1 MKKNT
6 IFCSLLLGASLFAA
20 CNNPSSEQR
29 TATTKEDTGKALRP
43 PAYPL
48 ITHDPYLSVWSFG
61 DTLNIQQTKHWTGID
76 QPLYALAKVDGE
88 VYQLAGKSLSVIED
102 VVPTAQK
109 KPYTV
114 RYSYEKPAAGWETTG
129 FADQSWKQ
137 GAAPFGDNSG
147 DNPMKPASLYDKEIW
162 YRREFDFDGQNKDNL
177 KLLIS
182 HDDAVEVFLNGELLY
197 KDDNFIL
204 DYAQKPIPANVL
216 KALKQGKN
224 VLAVHCRNDRGG
236 AFIDVGLVNEKR
248 LLEARPAQQQSVKLT
263 ATQTAYHFA
272 AGAVNIDLTFTSPL
286 LMDQLEVLARPAS
299 YVTFNVRP
307 SDGKSHDVKV
317 WFALSGT
324 LSTDKP
330 NQEVKASH
338 EQANGQVVLAVGTK
352 SQQVLGKKGDN
363 VRIDWGKAYLAAEAG
378 ETTQGILGRVQ
389 DMANTIN
396 DKGNVSTE
404 SVDGAAAD
412 MLIGVQ
418 MDLGKVADATNKHV
432 IVAYDDEYAIQYFGK
447 NLRAWWRRDG
457 KTTALDMLKL
467 AENDY
472 SQLMAACNKFDETL
486 ATDAKQAG
494 GEKYAQLCE
503 LAYRQS
509 IAAHKVVANTN
520 GELLFFS
527 KENFSNGSIGT
538 VDITYPSAPLYLLYN
553 TELAKGLLRFI
564 FEYSE
569 SGRWTKPFPSHDVGT
584 YPLANGQT
592 YGEDMPVEEAGNMLT
607 VTAAIAVRDGK
618 ADFAEQHWETLTTWT
633 NYLKKEGFD
642 PANQLCTDDF
652 AGHLARNA
660 NLSIKAIMGIA
671 AYAKLAEMLHK
682 DQEAKENF
690 ALARDLA
697 KKWME
702 LAADGD
708 HYALAFGQ
716 ADTWS
721 QKYNLI
727 WDKLLKLNIFPKE
740 VVDKELAYYKGKQQA
755 YGLPLDSRKTYTK
768 SDWILWTATL
778 GSDADFQTFVDP
790 VWKYANET
798 ADRIPLSDWHET
810 TDGKSVGFRA
820 RAVVGGYF
828 IKLLDKTMN
837 K

>member
-1 MKKNT
+1 MKRNNV
-6 IFCSLLLGASLFAA
+6 FCSLLLGASLFAA
-20 CNNPSSEQR
+20 CANQQENR
-29 TATTKEDTGKALRP
+29 TATGGGATSELRA

-48 ITHDPYLSVWSFG
+48 ITHDPYFSVWSFG
-61 DTLNIQQTKHWTGID
+61 DTLNAQQTKHWTGVD

-88 VYQLAGKSLSVIED
+88 IYQLAGKSLSVIED

-109 KPYTV
+109 KSYMV
-114 RYSYEKPAAGWETTG
+114 RYRYEKPADGWEK
-129 FADQSWKQ
+129 ADFSDASWKQ
-137 GAAPFGDNSG
+137 GTAPFGDNSG

-162 YRREFDFDGQNKDNL
+162 YRREFDLTGQNTDNL

-204 DYAQKPIPANVL
+204 DYAQKAIPANGL

-236 AFIDVGLVNEKR
+236 AFIDVGLVNEKS
-248 LLEARPAQQQSVKLT
+248 LLQAKPAEQQSLQLT
-263 ATQTAYHFA
+263 ATQTAYTFT
-272 AGAVNIDLTFTSPL
+272 AGPVAIDLTFTSPL

-299 YVTFNVRP
+299 YVTFHVKP
-307 SDGKSHDVKV
+307 SDAKPHDVKV

-324 LSTDKP
+324 LSADKP
-330 NQEVKASH
+330 NQEVMASH
-338 EQANGQVVLAVGTK
+338 QEVNGQFVQSIGTT
-352 SQQVLGKKGDN
+352 SQNVLGKKGDN
-363 VRIDWGKAYLAAEAG
+363 VRIDWGKAYLAADAENTKA
-378 ETTQGILGRVQ
+378 ILGNADDLAKVINEKGSLA
-389 DMANTIN
+389 ANSA
-396 DKGNVSTE
+396 K
-404 SVDGAAAD
+404 GAASN
-412 MLIGVQ
+412 MLIGIQ
-418 MDLGKVADATNKHV
+418 LDLGKVADATNRHL
-432 IVAYDDEYAIQYFGK
+432 IVAYDDEYSVQYFGN
-447 NLRAWWRRDG
+447 NLRAWWRRDN
-457 KTTALDMLKL
+457 KTTALDMLQS

-472 SQLMAACNKFDETL
+472 SKLMDDCDKFDSKL
-486 ATDAKQAG
+486 AADAKEAG
-494 GEKYAQLCE
+494 GEKYAQLCA

-538 VDITYPSAPLYLLYN
+538 VDVTYPSAPLYLLYN

-607 VTAAIAVRDGK
+607 LTAAIAVRDGK
-618 ADFAEQHWETLTTWT
+618 ADFAEKHWQTLTTWT
-633 NYLKKEGFD
+633 DFLKKEGLD

-660 NLSIKAIMGIA
+660 NLSVKAIMGIA
-671 AYAKLAEMLHK
+671 SYAKLAEMLHK
-682 DQEAKENF
+682 DEIAKEHF
-690 ALARDLA
+690 ALAREMA

-716 ADTWS
+716 AGTWS

-727 WDKLLKLNIFPKE
+727 WDKLLKLDIFPKE
-740 VVDKELAYYKGKQQA
+740 VVEKEIAYYKTKQQP

-778 GSDADFQTFVDP
+778 ADDADFQTFVDP

-798 ADRIPLSDWHET
+798 SDRIPLSDWHET
-810 TDGKSVGFRA
+810 TDAKSVGFRA
-820 RAVVGGYF
+820 RSVVGGYF
-828 IKLLDKTMN
+828 VKMLDKEMN

>member
-1 MKKNT
+1 MKKNN
-6 IFCSLLLGASLFAA
+6 IFYSLLLGASLFAA
-20 CNNPSSEQR
+20 CGSPSENR
-29 TATTKEDTGKALRP
+29 TAKSEEGALRA

-48 ITHDPYLSVWSFG
+48 ITHDPYLSIWSFG
-61 DTLNIQQTKHWTGID
+61 DTLNTQQTKHWTGVE
-76 QPLYALAKVDGE
+76 QPLYALAKVDGQI
-88 VYQLAGKSLSVIED
+88 YQLAGKALSVIED

-109 KPYTV
+109 KAYTV
-114 RYSYEKPAAGWETTG
+114 RYSYEQPTAGWEKMD
-129 FADQSWKQ
+129 FSDQSWKQ

-147 DNPMKPASLYDKEIW
+147 DNPMKPATPYDKEIW
-162 YRREFDFDGQNKDNL
+162 YRREFTVTEQDLADL

-204 DYAQKPIPANVL
+204 DYAQKPIPENGI

-236 AFIDVGLVNEKR
+236 AFIDVGIIRER
-248 LLEARPAQQQSVKLT
+248 SLLKTELAQQKSVKLT
-263 ATQTAYHFA
+263 ATQTSYSFD
-272 AGAVNIDLTFTSPL
+272 AGAVTIDLNFTSPL
-286 LMDQLEVLARPAS
+286 LMDQLEALARPAS
-299 YVTFNVRP
+299 YVTFNA
-307 SDGKSHDVKV
+307 KSTDNKPHDVKV

-324 LSTDKP
+324 VSTDKP
-330 NQEVKASH
+330 NQEVKTTVENVD
-338 EQANGQVVLAVGTK
+338 EQLVQSVGTI
-352 SQQVLGKKGDN
+352 SQNILGKKGDN
-363 VRIDWGKAYLAAEAG
+363 VRIDWGKAYLATNAKSAVKAMPN
-378 ETTQGILGRVQ
+378 R
-389 DMANTIN
+389 IN
-396 DKGNVSTE
+396 DFVAAVDGNANVQPGNVSGDA
-404 SVDGAAAD
+404 SAILV
-412 MLIGVQ
+412 GVE
-418 MDLGKVADATNKHV
+418 MDLGQVADAVSNHV
-432 IVAYDDEYAIQYFGK
+432 VVAYDDEYSVQYFGK
-447 NLRAWWRRDG
+447 NLRPWWRRDEN
-457 KTTALDMLKL
+457 TTALTMLKS
-467 AENDY
+467 AQQDY
-472 SQLMAACNKFDETL
+472 DKLMEACKTFDEQL
-486 ATDAKQAG
+486 VADAKQAG
-494 GEKYAQLCE
+494 GVKYAQLCE

-509 IAAHKVVANTN
+509 IAAHKVVANSN

-592 YGEDMPVEEAGNMLT
+592 YGEDMPVEEAGNMIT
-607 VTAAIAVRDGK
+607 ITAAVAVRDGN
-618 ADFAEQHWETLTTWT
+618 ADFAEKHWQTLTTWT
-633 NYLKKEGFD
+633 NFLKKEGLD

-660 NLSIKAIMGIA
+660 NLSVKAIMGIA
-671 AYAKLAEMLHK
+671 SYAKLAEMLHK
-682 DQEAKENF
+682 DKEAKESF
-690 ALARDLA
+690 ELARSMA

-702 LAADGD
+702 LADDGD

-716 ADTWS
+716 ENTWS

-740 VVDKELAYYKGKQQA
+740 VVDKEIAYYKTKQEP

-790 VWKYANET
+790 VWKYVNET
-798 ADRIPLSDWHET
+798 SDRIPLSDWHET

-828 IKLLDKTMN
+828 VKMLDKAM